1 MGGQKSEPPPLS
13 KICQTYATMM
23 KLGLITPYL
32 SLRNTKQC
40 INHVKYLLGSDSI
53 SIFHWKSANVSI
65 SRKRDCILT
74 PFRMGLF
81 GGCSRMGGGK
91 KAPSLKSV
99 THPRLMRL
107 GTVIPSLSTEDSKNT
122 KIIRHTPW
130 GLLTSA
136 LFHQKSVIFVI
147 SGNTGMY
154 CILVH

>member
-53 SIFHWKSANVSI
+53 SIFHWKSANISI

-107 GTVIPSLSTEDSKNT
+107 GTVIPYLQ
-122 KIIRHTPW
+122 KIQKI
-130 GLLTSA
+130 
-136 LFHQKSVIFVI
+136 QKSYGTLLEV
-147 SGNTGMY
+147 
-154 CILVH
+154 C